1 MDPDEGEE
9 DLRRLSTEAATFT
22 RYIHI
27 LVHYDY
33 FNWTNNTPF
42 QNSFTEMFSYLNN
55 TLPIVHGLI
64 TNLKVRMSGG

>member
-1 MDPDEGEE
+1 MDPEEGEE

-33 FNWTNNTPF
+33 FNWT
-42 QNSFTEMFSYLNN
+42 
-55 TLPIVHGLI
+55 
-64 TNLKVRMSGG
+64 